1 MIQYSNIK
9 AYNQVWSP
17 MGRYPMVDNSQFET
31 YQEALTFAT
40 TNAVAVVGSVI
51 TVTND
56 PDTTKRGVY
65 ELIYTGEAP
74 LTKDTQ
80 PTGIKRV
87 GADIDLSNYVTKD
100 QITNVY
106 KAKGSKA
113 TFAELPVVDATVGDV
128 WNVEEAHGGYPAG
141 TNWVWTGTEW
151 DALSGIT
158 DLSAYA
164 LKADVDKSLETIEG
178 NIATNTGA
186 IGTINNTLANKVDA
200 VTGYSLI
207 SEEKLQLI
215 DTSAGQI
222 GQLVAADES
231 LTGRVEALEGL
242 FKDSGSGGT
251 IDLGTINSQI
261 SDHGTRL
268 TSLESDNTA
277 NKTAIGQ
284 LNEFKTSVSTQLEA
298 IVELNTQQT
307 GQITGLTTELGNVKN
322 SVSTHTTEIAT
333 LNTAVGTN
341 TQAIGEIKNSIN
353 GLAIKSVSS
362 SEKVLAAD
370 TNGVLSTTINLDHY
384 KDETDGKTYVA
395 LTGIEGAVISRF
407 DASDFVKDSF
417 VDTVV
422 YDPATKNMTIT
433 WNTESGKQPTVIPM
447 SGLVD
452 TYTAGTGLTVANN
465 EFSVVLSKN
474 ENNKL
479 TVTNDGL
486 LVDISEDLTALETKL
501 NGNIASAFE
510 WVNVE

>member
-17 MGRYPMVDNSQFET
+17 MGRYPMIDNSQFET

-65 ELIYTGEAP
+65 ELIYTGDAP

-106 KAKGSKA
+106 KAKGSKT
-113 TFAELPVVDATVGDV
+113 TFAELPVVDVTVGDV
-128 WNVEEAHGGYPAG
+128 WNVEEAHDGYPSG

-151 DALSGIT
+151 DALAGIA

-178 NIATNTGA
+178 NIAANTGA
-186 IGTINNTLANKVDA
+186 IGTINSALSNKVDA

-215 DTSAGQI
+215 DASAGQI
-222 GQLVAADES
+222 GQLVATDES
-231 LTGRVEALEGL
+231 FESRLKTLEGA
-242 FKDSGSGGT
+242 FTGEGGT
-251 IDLGTINSQI
+251 IDLGELTSQLT
-261 SDHGTRL
+261 DHGTRI
-268 TSLESDNTA
+268 TALETDNTN
-277 NKTAIGQ
+277 NKSAIAELQNADRG
-284 LNEFKTSVSTQLEA
+284 FTSQIEA

-307 GQITGLTTELGNVKN
+307 GQITGLTTELGTVKN
-322 SVSTHTTEIAT
+322 SVSGHTTEIAT
-333 LNTAVGTN
+333 LNTAVGAN

-353 GLAIKSVSS
+353 GLAVKSVK
-362 SEKVLAAD
+362 EGDLVLAAD
-370 TNGVLSTTINLDHY
+370 SNGVLNTTINLNHY
-384 KDETDGKTYVA
+384 KDESDGKTYVA
-395 LTGIEGAVISRF
+395 LTGIEGAIISRF

-465 EFSVVLSKN
+465 EFSVLLSAN

-486 LVDISEDLTALETKL
+486 LVDISEDLSALETKL